1 MLIYFFSF
9 PDPAIYH
16 VILDKL
22 IWMLLHWTLFIRK
35 YKFCDNKVSLSL
47 LFNSFTYFLTHTA
60 LRIIFN
66 TMKFHQKNKNRIKI
80 LFFNPTPGYISGKN
94 NNLKRFMYPHI
105 HWSTIYNSQDIKAE
119 EIHVSDF
126 IFETRKK
133 RGLYYSSS
141 KN

>member
-1 MLIYFFSF
+1 MIYFFSF

-16 VILDKL
+16 ATLDKL

-60 LRIIFN
+60 LKIIFN
-66 TMKFHQKNKNRIKI
+66 SMEFHQK
-80 LFFNPTPGYISGKN
+80 TE
-94 NNLKRFMYPHI
+94 LKYYSSIPLLGIYLEKTTVWKDSCTHV

-119 EIHVSDF
+119 EFHVSDF
-126 IFETRKK
+126 IFETHKK
-133 RGLYYSSS
+133 RDPYYNTS